1 MSPLWT
7 STDALS
13 ALGGT
18 AEGGDWNATG
28 ISIDSRTVE
37 KGDIFFAIVGPR
49 FDGHEFV
56 AAALEK
62 GAAAAVVS
70 RRPAALPAGAAIVE
84 VDDTLAALERLG
96 IAARARTKAR
106 VVAVTGSVGK
116 TGVKETLKRVLSAYG
131 ATHAS
136 PGSFNN
142 HWGLPLTLAR
152 MPVETDFAVLELGM
166 NHAGELTPLSRMA
179 RPDIALIT
187 TIAATHIGNFD
198 SLDDIA
204 DAKAEIFAGVEPDGW
219 ALLNRDNAYYDRL
232 ARKACGAGIRH
243 IMAFGE
249 DEHARVRLNAMELK
263 SDSCHV
269 EADIRGK
276 KLAWDIGCAGAH
288 WAKNSLAVMGVVDL
302 LNLDPAPAI
311 AELAG
316 MTPPKGRGARTS
328 IAIPGGEIT
337 LIDDSYNAS
346 PVSMRAAF
354 DVLAGAD
361 VGPGGRRIA
370 VLGDM
375 LELGPLAESEH
386 RSLAAEI
393 TSRNIDLVYSCG
405 PSMRA
410 CSRAL
415 PADRRGGHDSD
426 STALAPRLA
435 AALRPGDTVLVKGSL
450 GSRMAVAVE
459 AIRNINAPLAANGS

>member
-7 STDALS
+7 STDALA

-18 AEGGDWNATG
+18 ASGGDWNATG

-37 KGDIFFAIVGPR
+37 AGDIFFAIVGPR

-62 GAAAAVVS
+62 GAAAAVVN
-70 RRPAALPAGAAIVE
+70 RRPAA
-84 VDDTLAALERLG
+84 LAALERLG
-96 IAARARTKAR
+96 AAARARTGAR

-116 TGVKETLKRVLSAYG
+116 TGVKETLKRVLTAYG

-152 MPVETDFAVLELGM
+152 MPADTAFAVLELGM
-166 NHAGELTPLSRMA
+166 NHPGELTPLSRLA
-179 RPDIALIT
+179 RPHIALIT

-219 ALLNRDNAYYDRL
+219 VLLNRDNAYYDRL
-232 ARKACGAGIRH
+232 ARKACGAGVRH

-249 DEHARVRLNAMELK
+249 NEHARVRLALMELK
-263 SDSCHV
+263 PDSCHV
-269 EADIRGK
+269 EADIRGR

-302 LNLDPAPAI
+302 LGLDPAPAI
-311 AELAG
+311 AALAG
-316 MTPPKGRGARTS
+316 MPPPKGRGERAA

-361 VGPGGRRIA
+361 VGTGGRRIA

-375 LELGPLAESEH
+375 LELGPLAEAEH
-386 RSLAAEI
+386 RALAGEI
-393 TSRNIDLVYSCG
+393 TSRNIDLTYTCG

-415 PADRRGGHDSD
+415 PTERRGGHEAD
-426 STALAPRLA
+426 STALAPRLV

-450 GSRMAVAVE
+450 GSRMAVVVE
-459 AIRNINAPLAANGS
+459 AIRNIKAPLAANGS

>member
-7 STDALS
+7 SDDALA
-13 ALGGT
+13 ALGGE
-18 AEGGDWNATG
+18 ASGCAWEADG

-37 KGDIFFAIVGPR
+37 RGDIFFAIVGPR

-56 AAALEK
+56 ASALEK

-70 RRPAALPAGAAIVE
+70 RRPAALPADAAIVE
-84 VDDTLAALERLG
+84 VEDTLAALERLG
-96 IAARARTKAR
+96 AAARARTEAR

-116 TGVKETLKRVLSAYG
+116 TGVKESLKRVLSAYG

-152 MPVETDFAVLELGM
+152 MPRDTDYAVLELGM
-166 NHAGELTPLSRMA
+166 NHPGELIPLSRMA
-179 RPDIALIT
+179 RPHIALIT

-219 ALLNRDNAYYDRL
+219 VLLNRDNAYYDRL

-243 IMAFGE
+243 ILPFGA
-249 DEHARVRLNAMELK
+249 DEHARARLLEARLEPAG
-263 SDSCHV
+263 CHV
-269 EADIRGK
+269 EADIRGRRI
-276 KLAWDIGCAGAH
+276 AWDIGCAGAH
-288 WAKNSLAVMGVVDL
+288 WAQNSLAVMGVVDL
-302 LNLDPAPAI
+302 LGLDPEPAI
-311 AELAG
+311 AALAG
-316 MTPPKGRGARTS
+316 MTPPKGRGERS
-328 IAIPGGEIT
+328 VIAVSGGEIT

-346 PVSMRAAF
+346 PVSVRAAF
-354 DVLAGAD
+354 DVLAGAET
-361 VGPGGRRIA
+361 GEGGRRIA

-375 LELGPLAESEH
+375 LELGTQSETEH
-386 RSLAAEI
+386 HALAAEI
-393 TSRNIDLVYSCG
+393 AARDIDLVYSCG
-405 PSMRA
+405 PGMRA

-415 PADRRGGHDSD
+415 PTGRRGGHEAD

-450 GSRMAVAVE
+450 GSRMAVVVE
-459 AIRNINAPLAANGS
+459 AIRNIKAPLAANGS